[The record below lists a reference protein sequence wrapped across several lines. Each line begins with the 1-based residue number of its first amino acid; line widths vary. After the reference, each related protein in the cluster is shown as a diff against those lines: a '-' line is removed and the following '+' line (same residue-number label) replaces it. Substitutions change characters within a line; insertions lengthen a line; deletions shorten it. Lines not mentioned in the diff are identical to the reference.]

1 MTVSSGPVRA
11 RPATSADAELASE
24 LVALCHTAMLAQRD
38 GELWNSLDKNS
49 LAVTARLQQRINGS
63 IVIIGEIKEVP
74 VGVAVLDLRRPSDHI
89 GDAPIAVIEEIYT
102 MPDARGV
109 GVGSAMITTAVEW
122 CHTVGARG
130 IEAIAL
136 PGDRNTKNFF
146 EAHRLTARSIRVHR
160 TL

>member
-1 MTVSSGPVRA
+1 
-11 RPATSADAELASE
+11 
-24 LVALCHTAMLAQRD
+24 MLAQRD

-49 LAVTARLQQRINGS
+49 LAVTARLQQRINDS

-102 MPDARGV
+102 MADARGV

-122 CHTVGARG
+122 CRSVGARG

-146 EAHRLTARSIRVHR
+146 KFLNQFRRFEKRHTFQILNNVCFCSCHDFY
-160 TL
+160 LFLQ